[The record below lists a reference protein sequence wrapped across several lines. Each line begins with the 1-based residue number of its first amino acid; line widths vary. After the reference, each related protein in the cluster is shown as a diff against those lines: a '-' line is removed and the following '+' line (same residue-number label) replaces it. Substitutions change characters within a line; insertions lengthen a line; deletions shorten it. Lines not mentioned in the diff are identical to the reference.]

1 MKKILFILFIIAGI
15 TYTHGSIK
23 NIEILKDIGVFSMAP
38 ILLLYYLFNTKK
50 ISVFYV
56 LAVLFVFLA
65 DISFQIN
72 PNNIMR
78 EVLTIGFYI
87 IVNAFISFIII
98 ERNRFI
104 GTKSSFLLSL
114 FLGAIFIILDF
125 FAFKNSEIIILS
137 SGVYFV
143 SLSILCSFSIAYY
156 VRTKSKESLF
166 FLIGTISHIFAS
178 FSKGFEYIY
187 NTPLSIISFVLFYG
201 ICNYFYANAA
211 INMYA
216 KEKTDNLV

>member
-1 MKKILFILFIIAGI
+1 MKNIFLILFILVAA
-15 TYTHGSIK
+15 TYAYGSIQSIAILK
-23 NIEILKDIGVFSMAP
+23 NIGVYLMAP
-38 ILLLYYLFNTKK
+38 VLLIYYLFNAKK
-50 ISVFYV
+50 ISIFYV

-98 ERNRFI
+98 ERNHFI
-104 GTKSSFLLSL
+104 GIKKSFLLSL
-114 FLGAIFIILDF
+114 FLGVIFIILDY
-125 FAFKNSEIIILS
+125 FAFKNSEVIILS
-137 SGVYFV
+137 SGVYFI

-166 FLIGTISHIFAS
+166 FLIGTISHIFGS
-178 FSKGFEYIY
+178 FAKGFEYIY
-187 NTPLSIISFVLFYG
+187 NNTSSIIAFVLFYT
-201 ICNYFYANAA
+201 ICNYFYANAV
-211 INMYA
+211 ILIHS
-216 KEKTDNLV
+216 KKDRF